1 MVDVYVFVD
10 ESGDLGFSDKSS
22 PFFTLGYAI
31 MLNANSSIIQNKTR
45 RLRKNMNRCKKIT
58 GMQEF
63 KFSNDSDKTKMRFL
77 KKINTFDLKLG
88 AVVVSKDSIT
98 SDLKSDKT
106 LLYNYIAVHEIIGI
120 IVSEYLKPH
129 SPYNNIFYTLDKNTS
144 VSEKAFNEYCEGKIQ
159 TLAKPRN
166 FMADIQ
172 TYIKH
177 LDSKSD
183 SRLQVADYVAGSV
196 SAKFTRNEPKYY
208 DIIKNKIRH
217 RKKWDWHNKINW

>member
-1 MVDVYVFVD
+1 MDAYVFVD
-10 ESGDLGFSDKSS
+10 ESGDLGFSEKSS

-31 MLNANSSIIQNKTR
+31 MLNANSSIIQNKTN

-63 KFSNDSDKTKMRFL
+63 KFSNDSEKTRVRFL

-88 AVVVSKDSIT
+88 VVVVSKDSVRN
-98 SDLKSDKT
+98 DLKSDKT
-106 LLYNYIAVHEIIGI
+106 LLYNYIAVHEIIDI
-120 IVSEYLKPH
+120 IISEYLKPH

-144 VSEKAFNEYCEGKIQ
+144 VSESAFNEYCEGKINF
-159 TLAKPRN
+159 LAKPRK

-172 TYIKH
+172 TSIQH

-196 SAKFTRNEPKYY
+196 SAKFTRGESKYY

-217 RKKWDWHNKINW
+217 RKKWDLHNKINW

>member
-1 MVDVYVFVD
+1 LDVYVFVD
-10 ESGDLGFSDKSS
+10 ESGDLGFSERSS

-31 MLNANSSIIQNKTR
+31 MLNSNSKIIQNKTR
-45 RLRKNMNRCKKIT
+45 RLRKNMNRSKKIS

-63 KFSNDSDKTKMRFL
+63 KFSNDSDKTRTRFL

-88 AVVVSKDSIT
+88 SVVVSKDSVRE
-98 SDLKSDKT
+98 DLKSDKT
-106 LLYNYIAVHEIIGI
+106 LLYNYIAVHEIIDI
-120 IVSEYLKPH
+120 IISEYLKPH

-144 VSEKAFNEYCEGKIQ
+144 VSERSFNEYCEEKIKF
-159 TLAKPRN
+159 LAKPRS
-166 FMADIQ
+166 FMADIR
-172 TYIKH
+172 TSITH

-196 SAKFTRNEPKYY
+196 SARFTRGESKYY

-217 RKKWDWHNKINW
+217 RKKWDRYNKINW